1 MVCHIPSP
9 SLLSISPLPKAVKA
23 PTGIG
28 NTKSTAPERHRVA
41 LKEIIKLFEN
51 TKLKLE
57 FTIKATL
64 PKPETG
70 TVLNYDF
77 FVTLISFLEAER
89 VLRNQ
94 EIVQLA
100 ITLHHS

>member
-1 MVCHIPSP
+1 MK
-9 SLLSISPLPKAVKA
+9 LL
-23 PTGIG
+23 G
-28 NTKSTAPERHRVA
+28 N
-41 LKEIIKLFEN
+41 I
-51 TKLKLE
+51 KLKLE

-64 PKPETG
+64 PKPERG
-70 TVLNYDF
+70 IVLNYDF
-77 FVTLISFLEAER
+77 FVTLTSFLESKR